1 MRLVVNVCL
10 SIYVLLFAAVTYV
23 KGESDVVILDTG
35 NFEHLTQSSTGMTTG
50 DWMIEFYAPWCG
62 HCKNLAPTYEE
73 VATQLKGEVNVAK
86 VDASKERAI
95 GSRFEI
101 RGFPTI
107 LFLSHGQVYKYKGK
121 RTKEALVEFASGGY
135 KEKADEAEPIPA
147 PKSAFQEFVS
157 VFTKSYKAAVRDVT
171 RGKYFTPNTL
181 TVFMPAIF
189 LVLMLVIVCMPIAA
203 EPAPPRRR
211 VATRPTHATPPAT
224 EGAAETDKT
233 K

>member
-1 MRLVVNVCL
+1 MVTFVVLICR
-10 SIYVLLFAAVTYV
+10 
-23 KGESDVVILDTG
+23 
-35 NFEHLTQSSTGMTTG
+35 
-50 DWMIEFYAPWCG
+50 CG

-95 GSRFEI
+95 GSRFDI

-107 LFLSHGQVYKYKGK
+107 LFLSHGQVYKYKGR

-189 LVLMLVIVCMPIAA
+189 LVLMLASCACRSLPNLRLHTDAWQRDRHT
-203 EPAPPRRR
+203 PLRQQLKGLRKQ
-211 VATRPTHATPPAT
+211 TRLN
-224 EGAAETDKT
+224 KLSRNL
-233 K
+233 